1 MEGKKSFEDI
11 LKQAAE
17 IKKERKAAEEVET
30 FPLSDAL
37 DTEILLHREAHFGGR
52 FDVML
57 DYYRKEGKGV
67 NPEFDLRRIEQLAE
81 LELLTKE
88 NLAPLLLTGA
98 HAEKIA
104 IVKKKYKQLR
114 DFYEQEEKIPQ
125 LIADLIF
132 SEDPE
137 GEKEVEALVAE
148 GKKVVPALIDL
159 LRTEDFYDPLF
170 PGYGQAPFLAALCLG
185 KIGDSRAL
193 YMIFGSIGEGDAT
206 NERMVLRALK
216 MMGTPAQD
224 FLLKVLKGK
233 PYGEDNE
240 KAALALIEFIENPAV
255 ASECLS
261 FLESIDK
268 TANPVL
274 ATYLVLA
281 CEGLKDYKER
291 ERLMKMG
298 KDPSISPMICRDI
311 EAIVKDWN
319 TKK

>member
-1 MEGKKSFEDI
+1 MENKRSFEDI

-17 IKKERKAAEEVET
+17 IKKEREEDQEIEA

-37 DTEILLHREAHFGGR
+37 DAEIVLHRDAHFGGR

-57 DYYRKEGKGV
+57 DYYRKEGKGIY
-67 NPEFDLRRIEQLAE
+67 PEFDLRRIEQLAE

-104 IVKKKYKQLR
+104 AVKKKYKQLR
-114 DFYEQEEKIPQ
+114 DLYEQEGKIPQ

-132 SEDPE
+132 SEDQE

-159 LRTEDFYDPLF
+159 LRTEEFYDPLF

-193 YMIFGSIGEGDAT
+193 YMIFGSIGEGDTT
-206 NERMVLRALK
+206 NEKMVLRALK
-216 MMGTPAQD
+216 MMGAPAKE
-224 FLLKVLKGK
+224 FLFKVLKGK

-240 KAALALIEFIENPAV
+240 KAALALIEFIEDPAV

-261 FLESIDK
+261 FLESIDRK
-268 TANPVL
+268 ENPVL

-281 CEGLKDYKER
+281 CEGLTSPQER
-291 ERLMKMG
+291 ERLVKIG
-298 KDPSISPMICRDI
+298 KDPSTLPMIRRDI
-311 EAIVKDWN
+311 EAIVKDWD

>member
-1 MEGKKSFEDI
+1 MEDKRSFEDI

-17 IKKERKAAEEVET
+17 IRKEREEEKEADA

-37 DTEILLHREAHFGGR
+37 DAEIIMHREAHFGGR

-57 DYYRKEGKGV
+57 EYYRGEGKGV
-67 NPEFDLRRIEQLAE
+67 NPEFQIRRIEELAE

-88 NLAPLLLTGA
+88 NLAPFLLTGA

-104 IVKKKYKQLR
+104 EVKKKYKQLR
-114 DFYEQEEKIPQ
+114 ELYEHEEKMPK

-132 SEDPE
+132 SEDQE
-137 GEKEVEALVAE
+137 GEKEVAALAAE
-148 GKKVVPALIDL
+148 GKKAVPALIDL
-159 LRTEDFYDPLF
+159 LRTEEFHDPLF

-185 KIGDSRAL
+185 KIGDARAL
-193 YMIFGSIGEGDAT
+193 YMIFGSLGEGDIH
-206 NERMVLRALK
+206 NEKMVLRALK
-216 MMGTPAQD
+216 LMGDPARE
-224 FLLKVLKGK
+224 FLFKVLKGK

-240 KAALALIEFIENPAV
+240 KAALALIEFVEDPLV

-261 FLESIDK
+261 FLQTINWQE
-268 TANPVL
+268 NPL
-274 ATYLVLA
+274 LTTYLVLV
-281 CEGLKDYKER
+281 CEGLKDPKEQEKLEEIGR
-291 ERLMKMG
+291 
-298 KDPSISPMICRDI
+298 DPALPSMVRRDI